1 MPESHL
7 KKIGAIALWSLSAT
21 AYAITTQGIHGEFNV
36 GLGPLSLG
44 KVTMVYNCEADVCH
58 YETRVKGSFMWV
70 DAYIHE
76 QGSYIQ
82 DYNHLSPVSTHYEE
96 KIGSKHKEYQYDFLS
111 MEIQD
116 AKDKK
121 RIKLADIAYPY
132 TLLLNQVALDLRNG
146 TPKKY
151 YDYLSN
157 QKVKR
162 ATVTAYH
169 KTPTARGILHQL
181 ITERKDDNLEFYFL
195 QVGNSIRF
203 ERLEYKSF
211 NMKRAN

>member
-1 MPESHL
+1 MIENNL
-7 KKIGAIALWSLSAT
+7 KKLVTFAIWALSASS
-21 AYAITTQGIHGEFNV
+21 YAITTQGIHGEFGV
-36 GLGPLSLG
+36 GLGPISLG
-44 KVTMVYNCEADVCH
+44 KVTMLYHCEADICH

-70 DAYIHE
+70 DADIHE
-76 QGSYIQ
+76 QGSYRRK
-82 DYNHLSPVSTHYEE
+82 YNQLSPIATHYDE

-116 AKDKK
+116 QRSEE
-121 RIKLADIAYPY
+121 RIKLTDIAYPY

-146 TPKKY
+146 KPKKH

-162 ATVTAYH
+162 AIVTAYH
-169 KTPTARGILHQL
+169 KTPTPRGILHQL
-181 ITERKDDNLEFYFL
+181 ITKRKDDNLEFYFL

-203 ERLEYKSF
+203 EKLEYKAF
-211 NMKRAN
+211 NMERIN